1 MLYLSSLTCFNQSP
15 SCAEV
20 KPSRAEVKP
29 SRALVKSDSPSRV
42 TDLVVV

>member
-1 MLYLSSLTCFNQSP
+1 MLYLFSLTCFNQSP
-15 SCAEV
+15 SRAEV

-29 SRALVKSDSPSRV
+29 SRALVKSDSPIRV